1 MWDVASVSFYVKLPL
16 VPPQGLSLAWVLLI
30 YTLHINLHLRQ
41 SRLGLNEGGEHIVS
55 KSEFCQEEGGPGI
68 GAGLSLPPILSQA
81 AAALPC
87 LEGAEEK
94 PGFSRNLRWPQQEA
108 GEILGHGTNQN
119 QDKLYRNLSNMIPQQ
134 TEDAQH
140 TNIWKTKPTDYLVGL
155 EKSIFEILCQQ
166 KQESL
171 SLICDSEASWEKCY
185 PRWGSGTWQDDQ
197 HREIGN
203 GERQSQGQDSQGMS
217 ATANEFGCFAEVFGC
232 KAKRM
237 EAKVRIRQRVRN
249 WESRHTKS
257 SRRGRTCSPGRRV
270 SLEQTRPHHVRKQWP
285 VSWQRQ
291 NPSSPG
297 QPRVHSILVKY
308 QATKSIRDLFF
319 SPPRN
324 VSWARF
330 SFFPKKPLPPSSR
343 HHNRMFF
350 KRHRVNLYHI
360 QHLRTPR
367 GYLTLKYY
375 PTLDLPITPITR

>member
-1 MWDVASVSFYVKLPL
+1 MKVGNTLSPNQNSVRKRVAL
-16 VPPQGLSLAWVLLI
+16 
-30 YTLHINLHLRQ
+30 
-41 SRLGLNEGGEHIVS
+41 
-55 KSEFCQEEGGPGI
+55 GI
-68 GAGLSLPPILSQA
+68 GAGLSLPPTLSQA

-94 PGFSRNLRWPQQEA
+94 PGFSRNLRWPQRKA

-217 ATANEFGCFAEVFGC
+217 ATANEFGCLAGVFGC
-232 KAKRM
+232 KANRM
-237 EAKVRIRQRVRN
+237 EAKVRIQQRVRN
-249 WESRHTKS
+249 WASRHRKS

-270 SLEQTRPHHVRKQWP
+270 SLEQKKGLIPIMSGSNDWSAGNARIHLLLDNPESIPSLLNIRQRKALGTFP
-285 VSWQRQ
+285 
-291 NPSSPG
+291 P
-297 QPRVHSILVKY
+297 
-308 QATKSIRDLFF
+308 T
-319 SPPRN
+319 PPRN

-350 KRHRVNLYHI
+350 KGHRVNLYHI